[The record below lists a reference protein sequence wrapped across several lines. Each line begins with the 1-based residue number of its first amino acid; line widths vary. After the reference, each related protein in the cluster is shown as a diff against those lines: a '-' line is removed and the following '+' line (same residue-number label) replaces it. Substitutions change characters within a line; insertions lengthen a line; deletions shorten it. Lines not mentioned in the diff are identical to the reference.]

1 MRETGKIK
9 ETGEIIEFPMRR
21 WFLLSIYTICMAG
34 LLFRAVD
41 LQVLNKEFLQDRGDA
56 RALRVVKISAHR
68 GMIMDRNG
76 ESLAISTPVNS
87 IWAVPRKVLASDSR
101 LVQLAKYLQMN
112 DEELITLLKDRIGRQ
127 FVYLKRHVAPA
138 LAEEV
143 MLLDIPGISLQR
155 EYRRYYP
162 AGEVT
167 SHVLGFTNIDDSGQ
181 EGLELAYDSWLKG
194 LPGSKRVLKD
204 RLGRVIENIESIR
217 TPDPGKQLV
226 LSIDRRVQYLAYREL
241 KTAVNHYKARAGTLI
256 MLDVNTGEII
266 AMVGQPSYNPNN
278 RTGLKSGNYR
288 NRALTDVF
296 EPGSTLKP
304 FTIAAAL
311 ESGLYDLDT
320 TIDTRPG
327 IFKVGDHIIRDH
339 RNYGVI
345 DLATV
350 IKKSSNIGA
359 SKIALSLEPQDF
371 WTTLVRVGFGQTTGS
386 GFPGEVSGFLNSYN
400 NWSEVEQATMSFGY
414 GMSVTALQ
422 LAQAYMVFA
431 TDGMMLPVSF
441 LKVTEPVSASRVFS
455 ASVARQVR
463 EMLEAV
469 VQKGGTGYRASIEG
483 YRVSGKTGTVHKTVA
498 GGYSEDRYLSLF
510 AGMAPASKPRL
521 IAVVMIDE
529 PQGDQYYGGL
539 VAAPVFS
546 SVMAGALRLLDIPPV
561 DLSALNG
568 QIVATGGLTDDDS

>member
-1 MRETGKIK
+1 
-9 ETGEIIEFPMRR
+9 
-21 WFLLSIYTICMAG
+21 
-34 LLFRAVD
+34 
-41 LQVLNKEFLQDRGDA
+41 
-56 RALRVVKISAHR
+56 
-68 GMIMDRNG
+68 
-76 ESLAISTPVNS
+76 
-87 IWAVPRKVLASDSR
+87 
-101 LVQLAKYLQMN
+101 
-112 DEELITLLKDRIGRQ
+112 
-127 FVYLKRHVAPA
+127 
-138 LAEEV
+138 
-143 MLLDIPGISLQR
+143 
-155 EYRRYYP
+155 
-162 AGEVT
+162 
-167 SHVLGFTNIDDSGQ
+167 
-181 EGLELAYDSWLKG
+181 
-194 LPGSKRVLKD
+194 
-204 RLGRVIENIESIR
+204 
-217 TPDPGKQLV
+217 
-226 LSIDRRVQYLAYREL
+226 
-241 KTAVNHYKARAGTLI
+241 

-311 ESGLYDLDT
+311 ESGLYDLKT

-327 IFKVGDHIIRDH
+327 FFKVGDHIIRDH

-359 SKIALSLEPQDF
+359 SKIALSLEPHYF
-371 WTTLVRVGFGQTTGS
+371 WTSLARVGFGQSTGS

-422 LAQAYMVFA
+422 LAQAYMAFA

-455 ASVARQVR
+455 VSVARQVR
-463 EMLEAV
+463 GMLETV

-483 YRVSGKTGTVHKTVA
+483 YRVAGKTGTVHKTVT

-510 AGMAPASKPRL
+510 AGMAPASNPRL
-521 IAVVMIDE
+521 IAVVIIDE

-546 SVMAGALRLLDIPPV
+546 KVMAGALRLLDIPPD

-568 QIVATGGLTDDDS
+568 QIVAAGGSD

>member
-1 MRETGKIK
+1 MRETQK
-9 ETGEIIEFPMRR
+9 IIEFPMRR
-21 WFLLSIYTICMAG
+21 WFLLSLYTACMAG

-41 LQVLNKEFLQDRGDA
+41 LQVSSKEFLQDHGDA
-56 RALRVVKISAHR
+56 RALRVVKIPAHR
-68 GMIMDRNG
+68 GMITDRNG

-87 IWAVPRKVLASDSR
+87 IWAVPRKVMAADAKLDRLAE
-101 LVQLAKYLQMN
+101 YLHM
-112 DEELITLLKDRIGRQ
+112 DEKELSSMLKDRIGRQ

-138 LAEEV
+138 LAEQV

-181 EGLELAYDSWLKG
+181 EGMELAYDSWLKG
-194 LPGSKRVLKD
+194 SPGSKRVLKD
-204 RLGRVIENIESIR
+204 RLGRIIENIESIT
-217 TPDPGKQLV
+217 TPDPGNQLV
-226 LSIDRRVQYLAYREL
+226 LAIDRRVQYLAYREL
-241 KTAVNHYKARAGTLI
+241 KSAVNHHKARAGTLV
-256 MLDVNTGEII
+256 MLDVKTGEII

-278 RTGLKSGNYR
+278 RTGLKSGHYR

-304 FTIAAAL
+304 FTIATAL
-311 ESGLYDLDT
+311 ESGLYDLKS

-327 IFKVGDHIIRDH
+327 FFKVGDHTIRDH
-339 RNYGVI
+339 RDFGVI

-359 SKIALSLEPQDF
+359 SKIALSLEPLVF
-371 WTTLVRVGFGQTTGS
+371 WSTLTKVGFGQATGS
-386 GFPGEVSGFLNSYN
+386 GFPGEASGFLNPYN

-414 GMSVTALQ
+414 GISTTALQ
-422 LAQAYMVFA
+422 LAQAYMPFA
-431 TDGMMLPVSF
+431 TDGLKLPISF
-441 LKVTEPVSASRVFS
+441 LKVTEPVTASRVFS

-463 EMLEAV
+463 NMLETV
-469 VQKGGTGYRASIEG
+469 VQKGGTGNKANVEG
-483 YRVSGKTGTVHKTVA
+483 YRVAGKTGTVHKTVV

-510 AGMAPASKPRL
+510 AGMAPASNPRL
-521 IAVVMIDE
+521 IAVVIIDE
-529 PQGDQYYGGL
+529 PKGDQYYGGL

-546 SVMAGALRLLDIPPV
+546 NVMAGALRLLDIPPD
-561 DLSALNG
+561 DLPILNR
-568 QIVATGGLTDDDS
+568 QIIAAGRIN

>member
-1 MRETGKIK
+1 
-9 ETGEIIEFPMRR
+9 MRR

-56 RALRVVKISAHR
+56 RALRVVKIPAHR
-68 GMIMDRNG
+68 GMITDRNG

-87 IWAVPRKVLASDSR
+87 IWAVPRKVLASNSR
-101 LVQLAKYLQMN
+101 LDLLAKYLQMN

-127 FVYLKRHVAPA
+127 FVYLKRHVVPA
-138 LAEEV
+138 LADEV
-143 MLLDIPGISLQR
+143 MILDIPGISLQR

-194 LPGSKRVLKD
+194 LPGRKRVLKD

-241 KTAVNHYKARAGTLI
+241 KAAVNHYKARAGTLI

-311 ESGLYDLDT
+311 ESGLYDLKT

-327 IFKVGDHIIRDH
+327 FFKVGDHIIRDH
-339 RNYGVI
+339 RNYGVL
-345 DLATV
+345 DLATI

-371 WTTLVRVGFGQTTGS
+371 WTSLVGVGFGQATGS

-422 LAQAYMVFA
+422 LARAYMAFA

-463 EMLEAV
+463 GMLEAV

-483 YRVSGKTGTVHKTVA
+483 YRVAGKTGTVHKTVA

-521 IAVVMIDE
+521 IAVVIIDE

-546 SVMAGALRLLDIPPV
+546 SVMAGALRLLDIPPD

>member
-9 ETGEIIEFPMRR
+9 ETGKITEFPMRR

-101 LVQLAKYLQMN
+101 LAQLAKYLQMN
-112 DEELITLLKDRIGRQ
+112 DEELITLLKDRIGRK

-217 TPDPGKQLV
+217 TSDPGKQLV

-311 ESGLYDLDT
+311 ESGLFDLET

-422 LAQAYMVFA
+422 LARAYMVFA

-521 IAVVMIDE
+521 IAVVIIDE

-546 SVMAGALRLLDIPPV
+546 SVMAGALRLLDIPPD

>member
-194 LPGSKRVLKD
+194 LPGSKRALKD

-217 TPDPGKQLV
+217 TSDPGKQLV

-266 AMVGQPSYNPNN
+266 AMVGKPSYNPIN

-510 AGMAPASKPRL
+510 VGMAPASNPRL
-521 IAVVMIDE
+521 IAVVIIDE
-529 PQGDQYYGGL
+529 PRGEQYYGGL

-546 SVMAGALRLLDIPPV
+546 NVMAGALRLLDIPPD

-568 QIVATGGLTDDDS
+568 QIVAAGGAD